1 MLQHHSPSVTLLST
15 SKTTHWIYYYL
26 CSLEWAFDGDIF
38 LELQQSNVLW
48 MFQATLVLIRAEYRT
63 KLVYLFKYSC
73 GQSFLSLISNCY
85 VIWPRPTLRH
95 FRETN
100 SKPDEQINSSVNY
113 SYYANWRNY
122 KDTAVSHSPNGIP
135 SRSWPTPALRP
146 LYIYPL
152 TIQKKSPCNKDATSS
167 PSVQQSELV

>member
-1 MLQHHSPSVTLLST
+1 MSFSTEIYLLSFN
-15 SKTTHWIYYYL
+15 SPM
-26 CSLEWAFDGDIF
+26 CNGC
-38 LELQQSNVLW
+38 
-48 MFQATLVLIRAEYRT
+48 FQATLVLISRVQNQT
-63 KLVYLFKYSC
+63 GLFV
-73 GQSFLSLISNCY
+73 QIQLSFISLISNCY

-122 KDTAVSHSPNGIP
+122 KYTAVSHSPNGLP